1 MRRNEPGSEI
11 RRKLAHIVAT
21 TFAVIFAIL
30 LMIVILISIKLV
42 KNYIFVKAT
51 GLDKMVEQQKNFD
64 KDKIMSEID
73 EKLKIYEDTELDNVI
88 EK

>member
-1 MRRNEPGSEI
+1 MRRNETGSEI

-30 LMIVILISIKLV
+30 LVIVILISIKLI

-64 KDKIMSEID
+64 KDKMMSEID
-73 EKLKIYEDTELDNVI
+73 EKLKIYEDTELDNII
-88 EK
+88 E